1 MKLKTNIATILFVLA
16 IPLANAQ
23 MKDYHFKRELKGI
36 TDTWQKLILP
46 DSLYKNA
53 ARNLS
58 DIRIFG
64 ITEEDTIEAAYVW
77 RIKSEKTES
86 TPVNFRILN
95 SSKTEKGYYFTI
107 QIPTQ
112 AAINKLLLGFK
123 QFNFDWHV
131 NLEGSQNQLDWF
143 SIVED
148 SRILSIKNAQTF
160 YQYTQITFPSS
171 SYKFYRLLL
180 KSDIKPDLK
189 DVKVSFNTVFKG
201 VYNDYSVKDLETLQ
215 HKENNNTVLNIN
227 LKNTVPI
234 SYINIHVNGNYD
246 YYRPVTLQYVADS
259 IYTEKGWQ
267 YNYRTLTQGVL
278 NSIEPNSF
286 TFKSAIVKKI
296 KITIDNQDNE
306 ALSIDSVDVKGYVH
320 ELAIRLTTPATY
332 YLTYGNPNVYT
343 PNYDVARFTSKIP
356 GNLKVV
362 KLGEE
367 HIIEKPQVPIKK
379 PLFENKLW
387 LWGIIIIT
395 ILLLGFFALRM
406 IKAKP

>member
-1 MKLKTNIATILFVLA
+1 MKLKTKLSTILFALV
-16 IPLANAQ
+16 ITYANAQ
-23 MKDYHFKRELKGI
+23 IKDYHFKRELTGI
-36 TDTWQKLILP
+36 TGAWHKVILP

-53 ARNLS
+53 AQNLS

-86 TPVNFRILN
+86 TPINFRILN
-95 SSKTEKGYYFTI
+95 SSKAEKGYYFTL
-107 QIPTQ
+107 QVPTQ
-112 AAINKLLLGFK
+112 APVNKLLLAFK

-131 NLEGSQNQLDWF
+131 SLEGSQNQLDWF
-143 SIVED
+143 TIVED

-160 YQYTQITFPSS
+160 YQYTQVTFPSS
-171 SYKFYRLLL
+171 SYKFYRLLV
-180 KSDIKPDLK
+180 KSDVKPDLK
-189 DVKVSFNTVFKG
+189 DVKISFNTVFNG
-201 VYNDYSVKDLETLQ
+201 IYNDYSVKDLETL
-215 HKENNNTVLNIN
+215 ENKTNNSTVLNIN

-296 KITIDNQDNE
+296 KITIDNKDNE
-306 ALSIDSVDVKGYVH
+306 TLSIDSVNVKGYVH
-320 ELAIRLTTPATY
+320 ELAIRFTTPATY
-332 YLTYGNPNVYT
+332 YLTYGNSNVYK
-343 PNYDVARFTSKIP
+343 PNYDIARFTSKIP
-356 GNLKVV
+356 ENLTAL
-362 KLGEE
+362 KLGQEQ
-367 HIIEKPQVPIKK
+367 IIEKPPVLVKK

-387 LWGIIIIT
+387 LWGLIVAT
-395 ILLLGFFALRM
+395 VLILGWFTFRM
-406 IKAKP
+406 IKAK